1 MLALRGG
8 IMFIKVITVT
18 ALNGYIKKVIDSDF
32 ILNNANVKGELS
44 NVKLHSSGHI
54 YFSLKDS
61 FGKVNCVMFKSQA
74 QKLTITPRDG
84 MNVIIRGRVSV
95 YEKGGAYQVYC
106 DSMETD
112 GEGQLF
118 LAFQNLKEKLAKLG
132 LFDDEHKRII
142 PSFPTRIGVITSQT
156 GAAVKD
162 IINVATRRNSN
173 VNMLIYPALVQGVNA
188 SNEVEQGIKYFN
200 SSKNVDLIIIARGG
214 GSIEELWAFNEE
226 NLAYAIYNSKIPI
239 ITGIGHET
247 DFTIADF
254 ACDHRAPTPSAA
266 AEIAVRN
273 LKDLNNEIKT
283 LRELLLRSMEF
294 KVTKEYNKVNLLNK
308 TLKVNNPLN
317 FIVNQYRHIDNL
329 KDNLNY
335 KFDSRISIEKQK
347 LSKLNALLHAH
358 NPLNV
363 LSKGYSILQN
373 NENRVISEISEL
385 KNISYVKVTLK
396 DGSALFKISNLEEF

>member
-1 MLALRGG
+1 
-8 IMFIKVITVT
+8 MFIKVITVT

-54 YFSLKDS
+54 YFSLKDE

-74 QKLTITPRDG
+74 QKLAIIPRDG

-118 LAFQNLKEKLAKLG
+118 LAFQNLKEKLQKLG
-132 LFDDEHKRII
+132 LFDEEHKKIL
-142 PSFPTRIGVITSQT
+142 PSFPRRIGIVTSQT

-173 VNMLIYPALVQGVNA
+173 VNMLIYPALVQGVSA
-188 SNEVEQGIKYFN
+188 SSEIEQGIKYFN
-200 SSKNVDLIIIARGG
+200 NSKNVDLIIIARGG

-254 ACDHRAPTPSAA
+254 VCDHRAPTPSSA

-273 LKDLNNEIKT
+273 LKDLNNEIKS
-283 LRELLLRSMEF
+283 LRELLLRTVEF
-294 KVTKEYNKVNLLNK
+294 KFTKEYNKINLLSK
-308 TLKVNNPLN
+308 TLKANNPLN
-317 FIVNQYRHIDNL
+317 FIVNQYTHIDNL
-329 KDNLNY
+329 RENLNY
-335 KFDSRISIEKQK
+335 KFNAKISMEKQK
-347 LSKLNALLHAH
+347 LSKLNALMNAH

-363 LSKGYSILQN
+363 LNRGYAVLQN
-373 NENRVISEISEL
+373 DENEVISEISIL
-385 KNISYVKVTLK
+385 RNIKYVKITLK
-396 DGSALFKISNLEEF
+396 DGTARFNISNLEEL

>member
-1 MLALRGG
+1 
-8 IMFIKVITVT
+8 MFIKVLTVT

-54 YFSLKDS
+54 YFSLKDE
-61 FGKVNCVMFKSQA
+61 FGKINCVMFKSQA
-74 QKLTITPRDG
+74 QKLTIIPRDG

-132 LFDDEHKRII
+132 LFDDEHKKNI
-142 PSFPTRIGVITSQT
+142 PSFPERIGIITSPT

-162 IINVATRRNSN
+162 IINVATRRNIN

-188 SNEVEQGIKYFN
+188 SYEIEQGIQYFN
-200 SSKNVDLIIIARGG
+200 SSKDVDLIIIARGG

-239 ITGIGHET
+239 ITGVGHET

-254 ACDHRAPTPSAA
+254 ISDRRAPTPSAA

-273 LKDLNNEIKT
+273 LRDLNNEIKG
-283 LRELLLRSMEF
+283 LRELLLRCAEF
-294 KVTKEYNKVNLLNK
+294 KVSKEYNKINLLSK

-317 FIVNQYRHIDNL
+317 FIVNQYTHIDNL
-329 KDNLNY
+329 RDNINY
-335 KFDSRISIEKQK
+335 KFNSKISMEKQK

-363 LSKGYSILQN
+363 LKKGYAVLQTHE
-373 NENRVISEISEL
+373 NEVISQISFL
-385 KNISYVKVTLK
+385 KSIKEVKITLK
-396 DGSALFKISNLEEF
+396 DGTARFNISNLEEL

>member
-1 MLALRGG
+1 
-8 IMFIKVITVT
+8 MFIKVITVT

-54 YFSLKDS
+54 YFSLKDE

-74 QKLTITPRDG
+74 QKLAIIPRDG

-118 LAFQNLKEKLAKLG
+118 LAFQNLKEKLQKMG
-132 LFDDEHKRII
+132 LFDEEHKKIL
-142 PSFPTRIGVITSQT
+142 PLFPRRIGIVTSQT

-173 VNMLIYPALVQGVNA
+173 VNMLIYPTLVQGVSA
-188 SNEVEQGIKYFN
+188 SSEIEQGIKYFN
-200 SSKNVDLIIIARGG
+200 NSKNVDLIIIARGG

-254 ACDHRAPTPSAA
+254 ASDHRAPTPSSA

-273 LKDLNNEIKT
+273 LKDLNNEIKS
-283 LRELLLRSMEF
+283 LRELLLRTVEF
-294 KVTKEYNKVNLLNK
+294 KFTKEYNKINLLSK
-308 TLKVNNPLN
+308 TLKANNPLN
-317 FIVNQYRHIDNL
+317 FIVNQYTHIDNL
-329 KDNLNY
+329 RENLNY
-335 KFDSRISIEKQK
+335 KFNAKISMEKQK
-347 LSKLNALLHAH
+347 LSKLNALMNAH

-363 LSKGYSILQN
+363 LNRGYAVLQTHE
-373 NENRVISEISEL
+373 NEVISEISIL
-385 KNISYVKVTLK
+385 RNIKYVKVTLK
-396 DGSALFKISNLEEF
+396 DGTARFNISNLEEL

>member
-1 MLALRGG
+1 
-8 IMFIKVITVT
+8 MFIKVITVT
-18 ALNGYIKKVIDSDF
+18 ALNGYIKKIIDSDF

-54 YFSLKDS
+54 YFSLKDE

-74 QKLTITPRDG
+74 QKLTIIPRDG
-84 MNVIIRGRVSV
+84 MNVIIRGKVSV

-132 LFDDEHKRII
+132 LFDDEHKENI

-156 GAAVKD
+156 GAALKD
-162 IINVATRRNSN
+162 IINVATRRNTN

-254 ACDHRAPTPSAA
+254 VCDHRAPTPSAA

-283 LRELLLRSMEF
+283 LRELLLRSVEF
-294 KVTKEYNKVNLLNK
+294 VVTKEYNKVNLLSK

-317 FIVNQYRHIDNL
+317 FIVNQYTHIDNL
-329 KDNLNY
+329 KENLNY
-335 KFDSRISIEKQK
+335 KFDSRISMEKQK

-363 LSKGYSILQN
+363 LNKGYSILQN
-373 NENRVISEISEL
+373 NENKVISEISEL
-385 KNISYVKVTLK
+385 KNIKDVKITLK
-396 DGSALFKISNLEEF
+396 DGSGLFKLSNLEEF